1 MRSTILSHI
10 HIFYITLQGI
20 MWYTSSLLIIRVGK
34 FKYIIMQE
42 DQDDLRAKLTEYRV
56 EHQAL
61 DELIEKVTQTDQPV
75 NLLHMQQLK
84 KKKLWL
90 KDVIQKIESSLIDDI
105 IA

>member
-1 MRSTILSHI
+1 MYDFS
-10 HIFYITLQGI
+10 Y
-20 MWYTSSLLIIRVGK
+20 
-34 FKYIIMQE
+34 MQE
-42 DQDDLRAKLTEYRV
+42 DQEDLRLRLAEYKG

-61 DELIEKVTQTDQPV
+61 DSLINSVLTSGKPI

-90 KDVIQKIESSLIDDI
+90 KDMIQKLESSLIDDI

>member
-1 MRSTILSHI
+1 MSEEQEE
-10 HIFYITLQGI
+10 LQ
-20 MWYTSSLLIIRVGK
+20 L
-34 FKYIIMQE
+34 
-42 DQDDLRAKLTEYRV
+42 KLNEYRT

-61 DELIEKVTQTDQPV
+61 DSLIESAMSGDAPV

-90 KDVIQKIESSLIDDI
+90 KDMIQKLESDLIDDI

>member
-1 MRSTILSHI
+1 MNGDKSVEMEEEL
-10 HIFYITLQGI
+10 
-20 MWYTSSLLIIRVGK
+20 
-34 FKYIIMQE
+34 E
-42 DQDDLRAKLTEYRV
+42 ELRLKLTEYKN

-61 DELIEKVTQTDQPV
+61 DTLIEQAMNGDTPV

-90 KDVIQKIESSLIDDI
+90 KDMIKKLESDLIDDI